1 MVLWNH
7 SLRTIILKSL
17 KYMCFLLLS
26 NCTKQSANDVRTEYI
41 YPAILY
47 GYLDSWLFCT
57 VEKNLFNQSAA
68 RTSLLYPLCFSRLMR
83 NEQKDLEEKKALRSR
98 QNTAQLIKYSAI
110 HTKTSNKIY
119 ILFLFVLGLLL
130 RGILQYF
137 CLVRTQ
143 VLWMHSTPRIRPGS
157 LML

>member
-1 MVLWNH
+1 M
-7 SLRTIILKSL
+7 
-17 KYMCFLLLS
+17 
-26 NCTKQSANDVRTEYI
+26 RTEYI

-110 HTKTSNKIY
+110 LHTKTSYKIH
-119 ILFLFVLGLLL
+119 ILSLYFRTSAERDPLVLLSREDPSLVDA
-130 RGILQYF
+130 QYTKNQAWKSDA
-137 CLVRTQ
+137 V
-143 VLWMHSTPRIRPGS
+143 S
-157 LML
+157 